1 MATTTNQMIAER
13 LREVADLLQHQDANP
28 FRVGAYR
35 RAADTVGS
43 LGRDVAEILD
53 REGLDGLTALPGVG
67 RSIASAIEEL
77 VRSGRWS
84 QLERLRGTLEPETV
98 FQAIPG
104 VGPALARR
112 IHETLEVETLEALE
126 IAAHNG
132 RLALVPG
139 IGARRAAMLRASLA
153 SMLVRRPA
161 RRHGEAAEPPVGHLL
176 DVDQEYREKADADLL
191 RKIAPRRFNPSGK
204 AWLPILHARR
214 GNWDFTS
221 LYTNTARAHE
231 LGRVRDWVV
240 IYFHTDNEPEGQCT
254 VVTET
259 RGDLEGKRVVRGR
272 EAECRA
278 YYTAGHE
285 QAKAATAD

>member
-1 MATTTNQMIAER
+1 MAMTANQMIAER
-13 LREVADLLQHQDANP
+13 LREAADLLQHQDANQ

-35 RAADTVGS
+35 RAADTVGG
-43 LGRDVAEILD
+43 LDRDVVEILD
-53 REGLDGLTALPGVG
+53 REGLDGLIALPGVG

-104 VGPALARR
+104 VGPALAHR

-132 RLALVPG
+132 RLASVPG
-139 IGARRAAMLRASLA
+139 IGVRRAAMLRAALA
-153 SMLVRRPA
+153 SMLARRPA
-161 RRHGEAAEPPVGHLL
+161 RRRGEMAVPPVRHLL
-176 DVDQEYREKADADLL
+176 DVDREYREKAVAGQL
-191 RKIAPRRFNPSGK
+191 RKIAPRRFNPSGE
-204 AWLPILHARR
+204 AWLPILHTRR
-214 GNWDFTS
+214 DDWDFTA
-221 LYTNTARAHE
+221 LYSNTARAHE

-259 RGDLEGKRVVRGR
+259 RGHLEGKRVVRGR

-278 YYTAGHE
+278 YHTNPRDQGCA
-285 QAKAATAD
+285 

>member
-1 MATTTNQMIAER
+1 MTTNQMIAER

-35 RAADTVGS
+35 RAADTVDS

-53 REGLDGLTALPGVG
+53 REGLDGLVALPGVG

-132 RLALVPG
+132 RLASVPG
-139 IGARRAAMLRASLA
+139 IGGRRAAMLRAALA
-153 SMLVRRPA
+153 SMLARRPA
-161 RRHGEAAEPPVGHLL
+161 RRRGETAEPPVGHLL
-176 DVDQEYREKADADLL
+176 DVDREYREKAATDLL

-204 AWLPILHARR
+204 AWLPILHTRR
-214 GNWDFTS
+214 GDWDFTV
-221 LYTNTARAHE
+221 LYSNTARAHD

-259 RGDLEGKRVVRGR
+259 HGDLEGKRVVRGR

-278 YYTAGHE
+278 YYAGDRE
-285 QAKAATAD
+285 RADA

>member
-1 MATTTNQMIAER
+1 MAITTNQMIAER

-35 RAADTVGS
+35 RAADTVDS
-43 LGRDVAEILD
+43 LGPDVAEILD
-53 REGLDGLTALPGVG
+53 GEGLDGLIALPGVG
-67 RSIASAIEEL
+67 RSIASAMEEL

-104 VGPALARR
+104 VGPALAHR

-126 IAAHNG
+126 IAAHDG
-132 RLALVPG
+132 RLASVPG
-139 IGARRAAMLRASLA
+139 IGARRAAMLRAALA
-153 SMLVRRPA
+153 SMLARRPA
-161 RRHGEAAEPPVGHLL
+161 RRRGETAEAPVRHLL
-176 DVDQEYREKADADLL
+176 DVDREYREKAAAEQL
-191 RKIAPRRFNPSGK
+191 RKIAPRRFNPSGE
-204 AWLPILHARR
+204 AWLPVLHARR
-214 GNWDFTS
+214 GDWDFTV
-221 LYTNTARAHE
+221 LYSNTARAHE

-254 VVTET
+254 VVMET

-278 YYTAGHE
+278 FYAGRRERRE
-285 QAKAATAD
+285 QGEV

>member
-1 MATTTNQMIAER
+1 MAMTKNQMIAER

-43 LGRDVAEILD
+43 LGRDVVEILD
-53 REGLDGLTALPGVG
+53 REGLDGLIALPGVG

-104 VGPALARR
+104 VGPALAHR

-132 RLALVPG
+132 RLASVPG
-139 IGARRAAMLRASLA
+139 IGLRRAAMLRAALA
-153 SMLVRRPA
+153 SMLARRPA
-161 RRHGEAAEPPVGHLL
+161 RRHGETAEPPVRHLL
-176 DVDQEYREKADADLL
+176 DVDREYREKAGAGQL
-191 RKIAPRRFNPSGK
+191 RKIAPRRFNPSGE

-214 GNWDFTS
+214 GDWDFTA
-221 LYTNTARAHE
+221 LYSNTARAHE
-231 LGRVRDWVV
+231 LGRVRDWAV

-272 EAECRA
+272 EGECRA
-278 YYTAGHE
+278 YYPAFP
-285 QAKAATAD
+285 K

>member
-1 MATTTNQMIAER
+1 MAITTNQMIAER

-35 RAADTVGS
+35 RAADTVDS
-43 LGRDVAEILD
+43 LGPDIAEILEG
-53 REGLDGLTALPGVG
+53 EGLDGLVALPGVG

-126 IAAHNG
+126 IAAHSG
-132 RLALVPG
+132 RLASVPG

-153 SMLVRRPA
+153 SMLARRPA
-161 RRHGEAAEPPVGHLL
+161 RRRGETAEPPVRHLL
-176 DVDQEYREKADADLL
+176 DVDREYREKAAAEQL
-191 RKIAPRRFNPSGK
+191 RKIAPRRFNPAGE

-214 GNWDFTS
+214 GEWDFTV
-221 LYTNTARAHE
+221 LYSNTARAHE

-240 IYFHTDNEPEGQCT
+240 IYFHTDSEPEGQCT

-272 EAECRA
+272 EAACRA
-278 YYTAGHE
+278 YYVGWRE
-285 QAKAATAD
+285 QGEI

>member
-1 MATTTNQMIAER
+1 MAITANQMIAER
-13 LREVADLLQHQDANP
+13 LREAADLLQHQNANP

-35 RAADTVGS
+35 RAADTVAS
-43 LGRDVAEILD
+43 LGRDLTEILD
-53 REGLDGLTALPGVG
+53 RKGLDGLIALPGVG

-77 VRSGRWS
+77 VRCGRWS

-104 VGPALARR
+104 IGPALARR
-112 IHETLEVETLEALE
+112 IHETLEVETLESLE

-132 RLALVPG
+132 RLASVPG
-139 IGARRAAMLRASLA
+139 IGARRAAMLRAALA
-153 SMLVRRPA
+153 SVLARRPA
-161 RRHGEAAEPPVGHLL
+161 RRRGETAEPPVRHLL
-176 DVDQEYREKADADLL
+176 DVDLEYREKADADRL
-191 RKIAPRRFNPSGK
+191 RRIAPRRFNPSGQ

-214 GNWDFTS
+214 GDWDFTV
-221 LYTNTARAHE
+221 LYSNTARAHE
-231 LGRVRDWVV
+231 LGRVRDWAV
-240 IYFHTDNEPEGQCT
+240 IYFHADNEPEGQCT

-278 YYTAGHE
+278 YYAGGRE
-285 QAKAATAD
+285 RADA